1 MWGIIYN
8 KHFYYRYTI
17 WEALAEE
24 LRNNPKS
31 FPPLFRKSQKLYI
44 EDLEATRDV
53 TKGIDENVIDITIM

>member
-1 MWGIIYN
+1 M
-8 KHFYYRYTI
+8 
-17 WEALAEE
+17 
-24 LRNNPKS
+24 RNYLQQTFLLQIMGSIGRRVKKQSKS